1 MYRFYH
7 LYVFVVISL
16 ALSLVKIGSLLSVD
30 CESIVHK
37 FFVTFC
43 ILYFAFCLLA
53 DRGITMEILR
63 LSDRICH
70 VKDNNKGP

>member
-16 ALSLVKIGSLLSVD
+16 ALSSVKIGSLFSVD

-37 FFVTFC
+37 FFVTFGFC
-43 ILYFAFCLLA
+43 IL
-53 DRGITMEILR
+53 
-63 LSDRICH
+63 LSASWLI
-70 VKDNNKGP
+70 VE